1 MPDMNIP
8 CEGGCRCDRLRFRIS
23 APPLV
28 TMACHCRGCQ
38 KMTGSAFS
46 LSVAIPTQGFA
57 IIKGEPVVGGLRG
70 AAHHMF
76 CPHCL
81 SWAFTRMEGMDGSVN
96 VRATLLDDAS
106 WYAPFI
112 ESQTLEKLPLAATP
126 AAHSF
131 ERFPALEAFPGLIQ
145 EYSARRQ
152 SA

>member
-1 MPDMNIP
+1 MTDMNIP

-23 APPLV
+23 APPLL

-38 KMTGSAFS
+38 KMTASAFS

-57 IIKGEPVVGGLRG
+57 IIKGEPIVGGMNG

-76 CPHCL
+76 CPDCL
-81 SWAFTRMEGMDGSVN
+81 SWTFTRMEGMDAFVN

-106 WYAPFI
+106 WFAPFI
-112 ESQTLEKLPLAATP
+112 ETQTLEKLPWATTP

-131 ERFPALEAFPGLIQ
+131 ERFPALEEFPALIQ
-145 EYSARRQ
+145 EYAARGRSA
-152 SA
+152 